1 MEAKE
6 GDKSMNRTEIL
17 KFQKECAAHGLSTDT
32 VCNRLQQ
39 GCSLFAALNIP
50 DGLEIKVKTIR
61 PGKIH
66 YAVDKTFLAES
77 PVFDG
82 TERDLRDF
90 IEENKGNT

>member
-1 MEAKE
+1 
-6 GDKSMNRTEIL
+6 MNKTAIL
-17 KFQKECAAHGLSTDT
+17 KFKKDCAAHGLSTDT
-32 VCNRLQQ
+32 VCDRLQQ

-50 DGLEIKVKTIR
+50 DGLEIKVKSIR

-90 IEENKGNT
+90 IEKSKGNT